1 MSSRTVQEQHIYAE
15 ELSGPPSVTVSYHDS
30 IRCDANVEMTTAAN
44 GTSSQMQ
51 DTSECTHE
59 EPIHGAAHPSGRQ
72 ERTHNAEE
80 EFIQDLISSPDRIR
94 VRKMHA
100 LLLCMLCTCLLVIIL
115 QRVTKQLQRL
125 QFSNPGPQMRS
136 HATDS

>member
-30 IRCDANVEMTTAAN
+30 IPCDANVEMTTAAN

-59 EPIHGAAHPSGRQ
+59 EQIHVAARPSGRQ

-94 VRKMHA
+94 VRRCMHCFYVCY
-100 LLLCMLCTCLLVIIL
+100 LFI
-115 QRVTKQLQRL
+115 
-125 QFSNPGPQMRS
+125 SNHFTARHQ
-136 HATDS
+136 ATSEVAVF